1 MPDTIELKGMRF
13 FAFHGVLP
21 EERERG
27 QEFVVDLEMALPRSA
42 ALMDDIAS
50 TVNYAE
56 VYSEVRRMVEREG
69 FSLLETLADR
79 IAGLVL
85 GLFPVESVRV
95 KVKKPEVSL
104 GGPLDWAAVTVER
117 NRTIM
122 DVAGEEKEWVEVFL
136 ALGSNLGDRQANLW
150 QALGRLSAHPLVR
163 LLQVS
168 SFYETRP
175 VGGVEQGNFINAA
188 ARLTTM
194 LNLLELLEFI
204 QEIEAG
210 MGRERTVKW
219 GPRTIDLDIL
229 LYGKESIELER
240 LVVPHPEM
248 YERDF
253 VLAPLAEIAPNQTLP
268 NGKTAVEIM
277 KDLYKLGINLLS
289 KFPGHVTIYSR

>member
-1 MPDTIELKGMRF
+1 MDGKADTIELKGMRF
-13 FAFHGVLP
+13 FGFHGVLP

-27 QEFVVDLEMALPRSA
+27 QEFVVDLEIELPRGA
-42 ALMDDIAS
+42 ALDDDIDS

-56 VYSEVRRMVEREG
+56 VYTEVRRLVERAR

-79 IAGLVL
+79 IAGTVL
-85 GLFPVESVRV
+85 ELFPAVGVRV
-95 KVKKPEVSL
+95 KVKKPEAPISGL
-104 GGPLDWAAVTVER
+104 LEWAAVTVER
-117 NRTIM
+117 YRAAVE
-122 DVAGEEKEWVEVFL
+122 DKEWVEVFL

-150 QALGRLSAHPLVR
+150 QALGRLSAHPLIR

-188 ARLTTM
+188 ARLAIM
-194 LNLLELLEFI
+194 LKPLELLDLI
-204 QEIEAG
+204 REIESG

-229 LYGKESIELER
+229 LYGKQSIELES

-248 YERDF
+248 YKRDF
-253 VLAPLAEIAPNQTLP
+253 VLAPLAEIAPDQILP
-268 NGKTAVEIM
+268 NGKTAAEIM
-277 KDLYKLGINLLS
+277 KDLYKMGINLLS